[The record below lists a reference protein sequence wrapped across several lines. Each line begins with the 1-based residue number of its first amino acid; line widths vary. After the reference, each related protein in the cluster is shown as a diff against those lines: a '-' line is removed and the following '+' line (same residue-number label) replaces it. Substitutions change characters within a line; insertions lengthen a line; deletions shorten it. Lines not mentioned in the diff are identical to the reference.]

1 MPVFISSPHRA
12 ARRRGAL
19 LACFAFLITA
29 FSATHPVDASALGE
43 QCSGADVQGMGAF
56 LQTTAQ
62 ERWSSP
68 KIKGGFNTSSNPLA
82 CAGGQGSG
90 GTPAV
95 SYVALGSPA
104 ALRHWGAEDG
114 ALHDKEFGFLAD
126 FLGTDV
132 APAGPIGEEG
142 TMLSN
147 MKSALNSDVVVVPVT
162 QTAIAIAA
170 NPPALPAHK
179 NCLVS
184 RISPSQLEGVFRG
197 RIKNWRRL
205 SAASDHRAGGDCDQS
220 ITRIVREESAGTTYQ
235 LKHYLNSVEPAPL
248 SCTGKSKRT
257 WAQLQDPFGGETP
270 PNVEWPSN
278 PGCQVGEGP
287 VTTVAGPEGEGEL
300 GSLRYVAEAPGTITY
315 GSLPEARQWAPEQ
328 IVDVYNG
335 VHYADPEIG
344 KGEANCAAAKYTL
357 PPEAAGGVDVDWSQV
372 YGSNPK
378 IGKVAKDAYPICTLS
393 WDVAAVKHF
402 GESTATTVHDY
413 LGFVVDKE
421 GGQAAARH
429 VGYQDLP
436 ASVAEAAVAAISHIE
451 GEVEEE
457 EPEEEVEEEP
467 EEEEKGGGSATVLCK
482 SEPSLEGGVLTCPP
496 GEGFSGKISGALV
509 PKTVATLE
517 SISGPET
524 TITCPEGSYVGEF
537 NEDGTSAGNGIT
549 TFEFGQKAGCTTTFP
564 EEPEAVVSFE
574 NPPYDASRF
583 EYTNPLEPQGV
594 FTLAKSSKG
603 PLFLRVQSGPLC
615 VYAPN
620 SVEGEVT
627 NGAPTQLHVKSVLK
641 LWEGEKACPAG
652 LIMSA
657 FLTVTQFGEG
667 LPLYIAGK
675 GGGGEEEKGGT
686 STVLC
691 KATPELKEG
700 VLTCPSGKGFSGEV
714 SGDLV
719 PKTVATF
726 EGVSGPTEATVT
738 CPEGF
743 YIGEFNEDG
752 TSAGNGIT
760 TFEFGLKEGCTTTFP
775 EGPEAVVRF
784 ENPPYDA
791 SRFSYTNPLEPQGV
805 FTLAKA
811 SKGPPLLL
819 IKSDRVCVYSAGGA
833 ISSQVTNGSTTE
845 MFMLDKW
852 KLVEESPEEACPT
865 VLVSSAHL
873 TVTRAVDSGALFI
886 AGG

>member
-1 MPVFISSPHRA
+1 V
-12 ARRRGAL
+12 L
-19 LACFAFLITA
+19 
-29 FSATHPVDASALGE
+29 
-43 QCSGADVQGMGAF
+43 
-56 LQTTAQ
+56 
-62 ERWSSP
+62 
-68 KIKGGFNTSSNPLA
+68 
-82 CAGGQGSG
+82 
-90 GTPAV
+90 
-95 SYVALGSPA
+95 
-104 ALRHWGAEDG
+104 
-114 ALHDKEFGFLAD
+114 
-126 FLGTDV
+126 
-132 APAGPIGEEG
+132 
-142 TMLSN
+142 
-147 MKSALNSDVVVVPVT
+147 
-162 QTAIAIAA
+162 
-170 NPPALPAHK
+170 
-179 NCLVS
+179 
-184 RISPSQLEGVFRG
+184 RISPSQLEGVFSG

-205 SAASDHRAGGDCDQS
+205 SAASDHRAGGDCDQA
-220 ITRIVREESAGTTYQ
+220 ITRIVRDESAGTTYQ
-235 LKHYLNSVEPAPL
+235 LKHYLSSVEPAPL
-248 SCTGKSKRT
+248 ACTGKSKRT
-257 WAQLQDPFGGETP
+257 WAQLQAPFGGETP
-270 PNVEWPSN
+270 PNAEWPSN
-278 PGCQVGEGP
+278 ADCQAGEGP
-287 VTTVAGPEGEGEL
+287 VTTVAGPHSEGEFGPL
-300 GSLRYVAEAPGTITY
+300 QYVAEAPGTITY

-413 LGFVVDKE
+413 LRFVVDKE

-451 GEVEEE
+451 GEAEE
-457 EPEEEVEEEP
+457 EPEEKEEEP
-467 EEEEKGGGSATVLCK
+467 EEEEKGGGSSTVLCK
-482 SEPSLEGGVLTCPP
+482 SEPALEEGVLTCPS

-517 SISGPET
+517 SISGPEA

-714 SGDLV
+714 TGTVVS
-719 PKTVATF
+719 KTPATF
-726 EGVSGPTEATVT
+726 TSAAGPKLIVT
-738 CPEGF
+738 CPEG
-743 YIGEFNEDG
+743 YYVGEFNEDG
-752 TSAGNGIT
+752 TSSGNGISD
-760 TFEFGLKEGCTTTFP
+760 FRFGQKEGCATTVP
-775 EGPEAVVRF
+775 KGGEAVVSF

-791 SRFSYTNPLEPQGV
+791 SRFEYTNPLEPQGN
-805 FTLAKA
+805 FTLAK
-811 SKGPPLLL
+811 SNKGEPLLR
-819 IKSDRVCVYSAGGA
+819 IQRNSVCVYASGEVNG
-833 ISSQVTNGSTTE
+833 QVTNGSPTE
-845 MFMLDKW
+845 MFMLVKW
-852 KLVEESPEEACPT
+852 KLVEEELEGTCPT
-865 VLVSSAHL
+865 VLVSSVHL
-873 TVTRAVDSGALFI
+873 TVTRASDGESIYI
-886 AGG
+886 AGE

>member
-1 MPVFISSPHRA
+1 MPVLISSPHRA
-12 ARRRGAL
+12 ARLRGSWLVCIAL
-19 LACFAFLITA
+19 LASVLG
-29 FSATHPVDASALGE
+29 ATNPVDASALGE
-43 QCSGADVQGMGAF
+43 QCSGSDIRGMGAF

-68 KIKGGFNTSSNPLA
+68 KIKGGFNTSPSPAA
-82 CAGGQGSG
+82 CGGGQGSG

-95 SYVALGSPA
+95 SYVPLGSPA

-114 ALHDKEFGFLAD
+114 SLHVKEFGFLAS
-126 FLGTDV
+126 FLGTDI
-132 APAGPIGEEG
+132 APAGPVGEEG
-142 TMLSN
+142 TMLAK
-147 MKSALNSDVVVVPVT
+147 MKTALGSDIAVVPVT
-162 QTAIAIAA
+162 QSAIAIAA

-184 RISPSQLEGVFRG
+184 RVSPSQLEGVFRG

-235 LKHYLNSVEPAPL
+235 LKHYLSSVEPAPL
-248 SCTGKSKRT
+248 ACTGKSKRT
-257 WAQLQDPFGGETP
+257 WEQLQAPFGGETP

-278 PGCQVGEGP
+278 ADCQAGESP
-287 VTTVAGPEGEGEL
+287 VTTVAGPEGEGEV
-300 GSLRYVAEAPGTITY
+300 GPLRYVAEAPGTITY
-315 GSLPEARQWAPEQ
+315 GSLPEARQWASEQ

-344 KGEANCAAAKYTL
+344 KGEANCAAAKYAL
-357 PPEAAGGVDVDWSQV
+357 PPEAVSGVDVDWSQV

-378 IGKVAKDAYPICTLS
+378 IGKVSKDAYPICTLS
-393 WDVAAVKHF
+393 WDIAAVKHF
-402 GESTATTVHDY
+402 GEEATTTVRDY
-413 LGFVVDKE
+413 LSFAVAKE
-421 GGQAAARH
+421 GGQAAVRH

-451 GEVEEE
+451 GE
-457 EPEEEVEEEP
+457 EPEEKEG
-467 EEEEKGGGSATVLCK
+467 GGGSTTVLCK
-482 SEPSLEGGVLTCPP
+482 SEPTLKEGALICPP
-496 GEGFSGKISGALV
+496 GEGFSGLV
-509 PKTVATLE
+509 TGRVKPKTVTTFE
-517 SISGPET
+517 SASGPKASVHCT
-524 TITCPEGSYVGEF
+524 EGFFLGEF
-537 NEDGTSAGNGIT
+537 NEDGTGI
-549 TFEFGQKAGCTTTFP
+549 FGGISGFGYGSEERCTSTFP
-564 EEPEAVVSFE
+564 GEPLTVAAFA
-574 NPPYDASRF
+574 NPGYYASRF
-583 EYTNPLEPQGV
+583 VYTNPLAPQG
-594 FTLAKSSKG
+594 FFLLARKDGEPPLLKLILGKESSTC
-603 PLFLRVQSGPLC
+603 L
-615 VYAPN
+615 YAPG
-620 SVEGEVT
+620 SLSSAVT
-627 NGAPTQLHVKSVLK
+627 NGSPTEMLMTGKWK
-641 LWEGEKACPAG
+641 LLEDSAEGACPTI
-652 LIMSA
+652 LVSSSHLS
-657 FLTVTQFGEG
+657 LTRTSKE
-667 LPLYIAGK
+667 LPLYIAGEE
-675 GGGGEEEKGGT
+675 GGSEEKEEEKEGGAA
-686 STVLC
+686 TVLC

-833 ISSQVTNGSTTE
+833 ISSQVTNGSPTE

-873 TVTRAVDSGALFI
+873 TVTRAVDGGALFI